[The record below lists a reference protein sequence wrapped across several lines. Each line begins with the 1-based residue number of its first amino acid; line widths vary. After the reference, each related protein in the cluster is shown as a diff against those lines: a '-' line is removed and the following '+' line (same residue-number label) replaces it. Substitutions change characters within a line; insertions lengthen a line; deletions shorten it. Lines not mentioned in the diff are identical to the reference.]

1 MIFKRNEYS
10 YYKNELRLLPKINKT
25 NIEKGENAPQLESNQ
40 FNFSDIKVSLV
51 STPNELYEKELL
63 TAKKTPN
70 ILRAGYF
77 WSWLFIR
84 QTFKLIVLLFYWLSK
99 YPQSADISS
108 ILKYIFF
115 GKKNFFDRET
125 VFVNLS
131 STWIMKS
138 WIWT

>member
-70 ILRAGYF
+70 ILRTGYF
-77 WSWLFIR
+77 WSWIFIR
-84 QTFKLIVLLFYWLSK
+84 RTFKLIALLFYWLSK
-99 YPQSADISS
+99 YPQRADISS
-108 ILKYIFF
+108 ILKYNFL
-115 GKKNFFDRET
+115 GKKNFLTER
-125 VFVNLS
+125 LCS
-131 STWIMKS
+131 S
-138 WIWT
+138 IWVQHE